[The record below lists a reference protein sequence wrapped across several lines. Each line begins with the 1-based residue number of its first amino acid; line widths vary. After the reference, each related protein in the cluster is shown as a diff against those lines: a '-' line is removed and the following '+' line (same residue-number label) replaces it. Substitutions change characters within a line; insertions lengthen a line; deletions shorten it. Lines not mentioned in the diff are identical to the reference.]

1 MTLPRLAGLFAF
13 GVDPGNLN
21 VATMTTACSTR
32 ITVSRAALHYQRS
45 RRWVRM
51 QVSLLSDEEKAVLRP
66 GTAGRHHERDFDR
79 EALLSYLDGVTMA
92 DADLAN
98 SRLSYLSGYVG
109 RPRRRDAEGVALCEN
124 ARCRHRVNGRR
135 RLCEIHTTPRA
146 RDDRN
151 RRTPKG
157 RCAGL

>member
-13 GVDPGNLN
+13 GVDPRNLN

-32 ITVSRAALHYQRS
+32 ITVSQAALHYQRS

-51 QVSLLSDEEKAVLRP
+51 QVSLLSDEAKAALRP
-66 GTAGRHHERDFDR
+66 GTVGRHHERDFDR
-79 EALLSYLDGVTMA
+79 EALFSYLDSVTTTDVDVA
-92 DADLAN
+92 YARLGYLA
-98 SRLSYLSGYVG
+98 GYVG

-135 RLCEIHTTPRA
+135 RLCEMHTTRRA
-146 RDDRN
+146 HDDRN
-151 RRTPKG
+151 RRKRSVDG
-157 RCAGL
+157 RE